1 VQAEEPEESKV
12 TIKIAFNIITRQE
25 DRNTGATQ
33 LTFDY
38 DRQRQNE
45 TEGTKY
51 TDESNINGV
60 ETGEPDDQNKEQV
73 ADEGVS
79 SGEETKGSWEV

>member
-1 VQAEEPEESKV
+1 MYFFVQAEEPEESKV

-51 TDESNINGV
+51 TDESNIM
-60 ETGEPDDQNKEQV
+60 EWKQV
-73 ADEGVS
+73 KQMIKTRNRWLMRE
-79 SGEETKGSWEV
+79 